1 MKGKNH
7 IITSTD
13 AEKIFDKIQHP
24 FMTKTFQQ
32 SRYEGNILNI
42 ITAIYDKTAAN
53 IILSDEKLKAF
64 PLRSRTRQRC
74 PLSTL
79 LFNEVLEALAMAV
92 RQEKENA
99 FKLGRKK

>member
-1 MKGKNH
+1 MKDKNH

-53 IILSDEKLKAF
+53 IFSDEKLKAF

-79 LFNEVLEALAMAV
+79 LFNKVLEALAMAV

-99 FKLGRKK
+99 FKLERKK